1 MNIDLKPLLIGENER
16 VRWCTVLDCEAPAT
30 EDISQLWYVGDGDND
45 VDVSVTS
52 SLPSQ
57 ERVDSPSTVELHI
70 YRGFIKQTEQ
80 LSQIGG

>member
-16 VRWCTVLDCEAPAT
+16 VRWYAVPDCEVLVT
-30 EDISQLWYVGDGDND
+30 KDISQLWYVRDAQDD
-45 VDVSVTS
+45 VNVSVTP

-57 ERVDSPSTVELHI
+57 ERVDSPSTVEPHI
-70 YRGFIKQTEQ
+70 YRGFIEQTEQ